1 MAKNNR
7 SRKKA
12 EKSTAVLAIGLA
24 LIVLLVL
31 GILITV
37 YFRADKDRDDVFSGV
52 STRVSREKDRD
63 TSSADQD
70 KNETFESDSAQQPD
84 LSTADGK
91 EMPSEAGTVPTDVNT
106 GDSSKS
112 VETSEELKT
121 VVTAEELASLDL
133 NGLRR
138 LDFTGSTCYAEIEDF
153 KAEHPELEVIY
164 AVMIGNGL
172 QLAPD
177 TKSIHITDASVLP
190 ALEENAEWLPELS
203 ALSLDTDIA
212 EPSEVEALK
221 AAFPDAAI
229 SYSMTLNGMQYPY
242 DIEEMRL
249 TGLDAEGLQSI
260 LPELGKFVNLR
271 SVSIPEAEN
280 DISAEDALAAAQ
292 QNPLL
297 TLDYQVE
304 LFGHSVSLAAESL
317 AFENEDIGNDG
328 VEELRAVLPSF
339 RNLRYLK
346 LDSCGIDNS
355 TMEKLRDDYPDIKVV
370 WRVFFGEYHCLT
382 DTEMIWATGG
392 SVNDSTVGVLK
403 YCTDVKYLD
412 LGHALM
418 THVDF
423 LAYMPKLEVAILA
436 ISWVEDISPIAN
448 CPNLEY
454 LELFSTR
461 VMDFSPLASCTH
473 LQHLNISHSW
483 NANNETI
490 GPRDIS
496 PLYDLPELKRFY
508 CTMSYVPEEQQQIM
522 QERHPD
528 CECNFKW
535 EDPAEGP
542 WRFDENGDRNERYA
556 LLCEQFGYDTY
567 QQSGK
572 IWSLY

>member
-1 MAKNNR
+1 MSNKNATENK
-7 SRKKA
+7 RKK
-12 EKSTAVLAIGLA
+12 STGAVFLSLS
-24 LIVLLVL
+24 LIVLLAL

-37 YFRADKDRDDVFSGV
+37 HMRSEAKKATDTPAV
-52 STRVSREKDRD
+52 STEVPKAGITETKKDKADEIKAPEDKTEKTPEPEKKDPPAETVAEPEQTEVAPRELK
-63 TSSADQD
+63 A
-70 KNETFESDSAQQPD
+70 
-84 LSTADGK
+84 
-91 EMPSEAGTVPTDVNT
+91 VV
-106 GDSSKS
+106 
-112 VETSEELKT
+112 SEE
-121 VVTAEELASLDL
+121 ELRGLDL
-133 NGLRR
+133 EGVTR
-138 LDFTGSTCYAEIEDF
+138 LDLTGSNCYAAIEAL
-153 KAEHPELEVIY
+153 KREHPEIDVVY
-164 AVMIGNGL
+164 AVIVNGGGDAL
-172 QLAPD
+172 ELAPD
-177 TKSIHITDASVLP
+177 TKSLHITDASYLSS
-190 ALEENAEWLPELS
+190 LEDNASWLPELT
-203 ALSLDTDIA
+203 AISLETDIA
-212 EPSEVEALK
+212 EPAEIEALK
-221 AAFPDAAI
+221 EAYPDSAV

-242 DIEEMRL
+242 DIEEIRL
-249 TGLDAEGLQSI
+249 TGLDADALNAL
-260 LPELGKFVNLR
+260 LPELARFTCLR
-271 SVSIPEAEN
+271 SVSIPEADN
-280 DISAEDALAAAQ
+280 AISAEEALDAAKK
-292 QNPLL
+292 NPLI
-297 TLDYQVE
+297 TLDYEIE
-304 LFGHSVSLAAESL
+304 LFGQTVSLASERL
-317 AFENEDIGNDG
+317 EFENEDIGNEG

-339 RNLRYLK
+339 KNLQYLK
-346 LDSCGIDNS
+346 LDSCGIDNE
-355 TMEKLRDDYPDIKVV
+355 TMAQLRDDFPDIKVV

-392 SVNDSTVGVLK
+392 TVNDSTVGVLK

-436 ISWVEDISPIAN
+436 ISWVEDIGPIAN

-461 VMDFSPLASCTH
+461 VMDFTPLASCTH

-572 IWSLY
+572 TWSLY